1 MTETMNSST
10 VQQTVVVTNPQGIH
24 LRPAEQLA
32 RLAEEYE
39 SEITITHETYR
50 VDAKSIMHVM
60 TLAARQ
66 GVELTLEARGP
77 DAQEAID
84 ALVQLVEN
92 DFVDN
97 ETMSSENAG

>member
-1 MTETMNSST
+1 MSSI
-10 VQQTVVVTNPQGIH
+10 VRQTVVVTNPQGIH
-24 LRPAEQLA
+24 IRPAEQLA
-32 RLAEEYE
+32 RLAEQFN

-66 GVELTLEARGP
+66 GVELTLEARGD

-84 ALVQLVEN
+84 AIVRLVEN
-92 DFVDN
+92 DFADN

>member
-1 MTETMNSST
+1 MTST
-10 VQQTVVVTNPQGIH
+10 VQRTVTVTNPQGIH
-24 LRPAEQLA
+24 IRPAEQLA
-32 RLAEEYE
+32 RLAEQFN

-66 GVELTLEARGP
+66 GVELTLEARGK

-84 ALVQLVEN
+84 AIAQLVEN
-92 DFVDN
+92 DFADN
-97 ETMSSENAG
+97 ETMSSENSG